1 MADTRP
7 GWDDYFL
14 GIAQAVAARADC
26 SRRQIGAILV
36 NKNNRHRGSGY
47 NGGPS
52 KGLSCL
58 KGECPRGRSNT
69 VAPGSSY
76 DTGDGVC
83 VAIHAEQNLIMD
95 TTMEERTGGTIYITD
110 APCEGCF
117 RMITGS
123 GVVRVV
129 WPTGERYK
137 YGDTWFD
144 GDHWTKA
151 LPTATEWRKQNGF

>member
-1 MADTRP
+1 MSDNRP
-7 GWDDYFL
+7 GWDEYYL
-14 GIAQAVAARADC
+14 GIAERVAVRADC

-36 NKNNRHRGSGY
+36 NKHNRHRGSGY

-58 KGECPRGRSNT
+58 KGECPRGGSA

-76 DTGDGVC
+76 DTGAGVC

-95 TTMEERTGGTIYITD
+95 TTMEERKGGTIYITD
-110 APCEGCF
+110 APCDGCF

-123 GVVRVV
+123 GVTRVV
-129 WPTGERYK
+129 WPGGSRFK
-137 YGDTWFD
+137 IDDNWFDADTWSVAYIPE
-144 GDHWTKA
+144 GK
-151 LPTATEWRKQNGF
+151 

>member
-1 MADTRP
+1 MLDSRP
-7 GWDDYFL
+7 GWDEYYL

-36 NKNNRHRGSGY
+36 NQHNRHRGSGY

-58 KGECPRGRSNT
+58 KGECPRGRSD

-76 DTGDGVC
+76 DTGSGAC

-95 TTMEERTGGTIYITD
+95 TTMEERQDGTIYITD
-110 APCEGCF
+110 VPCDGCF

-123 GVVRVV
+123 GVTRVV
-129 WPTGERYK
+129 WPNGGRFK
-137 YGDTWFD
+137 MGDNWFD
-144 GDHWTKA
+144 TDKWGVA
-151 LPTATEWRKQNGF
+151 FVPAEG